1 MKIGRKFSHFELFK
15 VIINTVYIT
24 SGLIILSLWWSNAS
38 TYFEETYITE
48 EISSQESFYGN
59 EACMNC
65 DEID

>member
-1 MKIGRKFSHFELFK
+1 MKTGIKFSHFELFK
-15 VIINTVYIT
+15 VIINTMYIT
-24 SGLIILSLWWSNAS
+24 SGLIMLSLWWSNAS

-48 EISSQESFYGN
+48 EISSQDSFYGN

>member
-1 MKIGRKFSHFELFK
+1 MKTGIKFSHFELFK

-24 SGLIILSLWWSNAS
+24 SGLIMLSLWWSNAS

-59 EACMNC
+59 EECMNC

>member
-1 MKIGRKFSHFELFK
+1 MKTGIKFSHFELFK

-24 SGLIILSLWWSNAS
+24 SGLIMLSLWWSNAS

-48 EISSQESFYGN
+48 EISPQESFYGN
-59 EACMNC
+59 EECMNC